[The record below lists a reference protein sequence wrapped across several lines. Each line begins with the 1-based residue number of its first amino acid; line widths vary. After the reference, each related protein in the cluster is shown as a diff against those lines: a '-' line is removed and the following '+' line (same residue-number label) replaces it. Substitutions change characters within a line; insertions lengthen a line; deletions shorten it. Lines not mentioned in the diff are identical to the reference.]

1 MFQVEDN
8 LLLDQKD
15 CPICFGKSKQID
27 ILGTINKGSDE
38 MVMLRECDVCTH
50 WWINPLP
57 KQELLSHWYGIGSGF
72 VISPLNYSGT
82 SPDDVHSEKIFLRLT
97 NLYKSPDFNYLEIG
111 CGTGNLLKFFSKTAK
126 IAYGVEPGSWGAK
139 DGLNIISDISLL
151 PDNVKFD
158 IVVLG
163 DVLEHVSDP
172 NDMIKKVSE
181 VANKNAI
188 IYMNFPN
195 RSQIS
200 RLLKTEKLDV
210 DLSKYK
216 DKIYVDEL
224 TQRDFKPSVVDYV
237 TTYGNWEIENFIEK
251 DSATQENIYCVKLI
265 EKRYG
270 ASIIFHFYKYS
281 ECIQFCNNINSST
294 PLEQKEPGFDLTNI
308 VKDKALYSKVGVSSL
323 AVYGAYRLIKNLF
336 GKK

>member
-1 MFQVEDN
+1 
-8 LLLDQKD
+8 
-15 CPICFGKSKQID
+15 
-27 ILGTINKGSDE
+27 
-38 MVMLRECDVCTH
+38 
-50 WWINPLP
+50 
-57 KQELLSHWYGIGSGF
+57 
-72 VISPLNYSGT
+72 
-82 SPDDVHSEKIFLRLT
+82 
-97 NLYKSPDFNYLEIG
+97 
-111 CGTGNLLKFFSKTAK
+111 
-126 IAYGVEPGSWGAK
+126 
-139 DGLNIISDISLL
+139 
-151 PDNVKFD
+151 
-158 IVVLG
+158 
-163 DVLEHVSDP
+163 
-172 NDMIKKVSE
+172 
-181 VANKNAI
+181 
-188 IYMNFPN
+188 MNFPN

>member
-195 RSQIS
+195 KDSMKARMMKGRWGMALPFGHVNFFSS
-200 RLLKTEKLDV
+200 KSVNKLCERNGLEILSKKATRAGGENAIGLIKKF
-210 DLSKYK
+210 DLSAPKILFRLVKSLFLGQIILGK
-216 DKIYVDEL
+216 DQWD
-224 TQRDFKPSVVDYV
+224 
-237 TTYGNWEIENFIEK
+237 
-251 DSATQENIYCVKLI
+251 
-265 EKRYG
+265 
-270 ASIIFHFYKYS
+270 II
-281 ECIQFCNNINSST
+281 
-294 PLEQKEPGFDLTNI
+294 
-308 VKDKALYSKVGVSSL
+308 
-323 AVYGAYRLIKNLF
+323 LIK
-336 GKK
+336 K